1 LGKAELVLNGSRWL
15 AAVGCLSPSILPIY
29 HFVDFAVATPMFSFI
44 DFNFF
49 MLSVFAGLIVLAKLP
64 SPVNHENLS
73 QSVFNI
79 T

>member
-1 LGKAELVLNGSRWL
+1 MSVAINFTYCFL
-15 AAVGCLSPSILPIY
+15 
-29 HFVDFAVATPMFSFI
+29 DFAVATPMFSFI